1 MYILRKQ
8 RREGNED
15 GNIDVGSDDVAI
27 RYHRPDGNDA
37 NAKGTLICLFS

>member
-15 GNIDVGSDDVAI
+15 GNVDVGSDDVAS
-27 RYHRPDGNDA
+27 RYHRSGGNDA
-37 NAKGTLICLFS
+37 NAKGTLI